1 MVPLPNGGQLSHAA
15 IVGQDGGVWA
25 QDAGFPAITVEETQA
40 LVKGCNDTST
50 PHRLYIAVVSVHRLC
65 CCFLVFEG
73 ATRVLCSEVIS
84 APNDI
89 IADASLWLQR
99 GDTEALDRLASS

>member
-1 MVPLPNGGQLSHAA
+1 MVALPNGGHLSHAA

-50 PHRLYIAVVSVHRLC
+50 PQRLSTAVTSVCQLC
-65 CCFLVFEG
+65 RCFFAFVG
-73 ATRVLCSEVIS
+73 ANRVLCTEVVS
-84 APNDI
+84 FPNE
-89 IADASLWLQR
+89 ASL
-99 GDTEALDRLASS
+99 